1 MKIKIILLVV
11 GLAFSTTV
19 LAGELTDTKKA
30 DIKELMDV
38 TGADQMGQM
47 FANAF
52 VQQTTNVLKST
63 NPDISPRAFIILKEE
78 VNAVIKQEMIEKGS
92 FYEIIYPIYHKHLT
106 IEDIKA
112 LIAFYKTPVG
122 KKVITVMPQLTQD
135 SMHAGQVWGQSL
147 GPIIQERLV
156 KRFEEEGIK

>member
-1 MKIKIILLVV
+1 
-11 GLAFSTTV
+11 
-19 LAGELTDTKKA
+19 
-30 DIKELMDV
+30 
-38 TGADQMGQM
+38 MGQL

-52 VQQTTNVLKST
+52 VQQMTKVLKST
-63 NPDISPRAFIILKEE
+63 NPDIPHRALTILEEE
-78 VNAVIKQEMIEKGS
+78 VNTLIEEEMIEKGS
-92 FYEIIYPIYHKHLT
+92 FYEVIYPIYHKYLT

-122 KKVITVMPQLTQD
+122 KKTITVLPQLTQE

-147 GPIIQERLV
+147 GPIIQKRLA